1 MLRTC
6 FNFNFVLKVI
16 VFKLFSLIAGAA
28 IGQAGG
34 SYEQFWIA
42 IQRDQVAPIQAL
54 QARGFDI
61 NSTSPSLSPPLVHA
75 LHLDN
80 KRVALYLA
88 AQPELDLEAINE
100 AGENALMM
108 AALRGHLDL
117 VELLIQR
124 RAQVNK
130 PGWAPLHYAATYSG
144 NNALAIVRL
153 LLEHHAFVDA
163 ESPNR
168 STPLMLA
175 AQYGSEP
182 VVQLLLEEGA
192 QPLQKNQLGLT
203 AIDFARR
210 AGREPMAQLIARFAR
225 LTRPP
230 AATGSGW

>member
-124 RAQVNK
+124 GAQVNK